1 MTPNSCIDP
10 NPMIKF
16 EGAEDN
22 ASILNY
28 NLPSTTSFK
37 VKNYVTLKIPDH
49 YWLET
54 AIQSPVLNP
63 FDMLQ
68 EKPQIYPPR
77 IEAKPRI
84 EGIKERLY
92 IEETK
97 IPDKV
102 NPGDPIVN
110 SLNQPI
116 VNDQILDPTLEELA
130 ALVPGLSAFKQFARD
145 LRQEN
150 VFLKTGIATNEAQY
164 KSFGNASNSFNQSEN
179 TKAYK
184 PVKSTLS
191 AKYGGLTATDVN
203 FHAALG
209 QLTLLKKTL
218 YGNYEPLFVSNPK
231 KVRQK
236 LVLIEEYEIVSFF
249 GDYGAGKTIKTFSL
263 LPGEKTTIS
272 IKTNRS
278 SVETKSKTEN
288 VLDSYSQESADE
300 LETMINEENGESTT
314 ETSAE
319 EVGFTSV
326 EENKKSGNASVSGG
340 GSLGIFKASASV
352 SGSISNSD
360 TDTNTSNSN
369 SSRQNATNAIT
380 KGMDRHV
387 AQSSAARK
395 TEVNTE
401 NQTTSTITES
411 EENSIVRELQNIN
424 HSRVLNFAFRELLQ
438 EYFTITYLK
447 DVSIGFTQG
456 YPGDGQQEFLS
467 GMPQLLRSVIKPE
480 YVDDVQKA
488 ILTELCAVRDFE
500 DNLNVFVGR
509 VVDEIPD
516 FESVIDEIPDPN
528 IQRNPAK
535 TIKRYYFRKRKGLEQ
550 EWKGRKVNGIIL
562 DTKSRILKTDA
573 IIVEALLGQG
583 EGLDCYNQ
591 RLQDA
596 AANRANLENIA
607 KEQAIN
613 IIEGIEGS
621 IEKAK
626 MYKSIFGTDPQIIIK
641 DIGDD

>member
-1 MTPNSCIDP
+1 MKTNSCIDP

-16 EGAEDN
+16 EGAKDN

-37 VKNYVTLKIPDH
+37 VKNYVTLRIPDH

-68 EKPQIYPPR
+68 EKTQVYPPKF
-77 IEAKPRI
+77 EAKPRI

-102 NPGDPIVN
+102 NPGDPILN
-110 SLNQPI
+110 PLNQPI

-130 ALVPGLSAFKQFARD
+130 ALVPGLSALKQFARD

-150 VFLKTGIATNEAQY
+150 LFLKTGIATNEAQY
-164 KSFGNASNSFNQSEN
+164 KSLRNASNLFNQAEN
-179 TKAYK
+179 IKAYK
-184 PVKSTLS
+184 PVKSIIS

-218 YGNYEPLFVSNPK
+218 YGNYEPLFISNPK

-300 LETMINEENGESTT
+300 LETMINEENSESTT
-314 ETSAE
+314 EASAE

-326 EENKKSGNASVSGG
+326 EENKKSGTVSASGG

-380 KGMDRHV
+380 KGMGPSGWSLSVVDYAQFLQTLLFTEIIISDTTRKAMLTDRLGINMDNNVADSTVYSHGAWIPV
-387 AQSSAARK
+387 GKAQVAGWFLYFERNNLLVVALSNAGHNPAMPNWYDSVKEAYAQSW
-395 TEVNTE
+395 
-401 NQTTSTITES
+401 Q
-411 EENSIVRELQNIN
+411 
-424 HSRVLNFAFRELLQ
+424 
-438 EYFTITYLK
+438 
-447 DVSIGFTQG
+447 
-456 YPGDGQQEFLS
+456 
-467 GMPQLLRSVIKPE
+467 
-480 YVDDVQKA
+480 
-488 ILTELCAVRDFE
+488 
-500 DNLNVFVGR
+500 
-509 VVDEIPD
+509 
-516 FESVIDEIPDPN
+516 
-528 IQRNPAK
+528 
-535 TIKRYYFRKRKGLEQ
+535 
-550 EWKGRKVNGIIL
+550 
-562 DTKSRILKTDA
+562 
-573 IIVEALLGQG
+573 
-583 EGLDCYNQ
+583 
-591 RLQDA
+591 
-596 AANRANLENIA
+596 
-607 KEQAIN
+607 
-613 IIEGIEGS
+613 
-621 IEKAK
+621 
-626 MYKSIFGTDPQIIIK
+626 
-641 DIGDD
+641 